1 MHITLLLII
10 IFKVLPKGAMATNRK
25 WGIEELEARKHH
37 KGVIAMLTLDLMP
50 FTFVSNAGFLY
61 YSAIGSPRYD
71 VCSETFY
78 RGLVDK
84 VKESLVKTS
93 IIRYCTCT
101 PLVLLYV
108 MVLCPSA

>member
-10 IFKVLPKGAMATNRK
+10 IFKVLPKGAMTTNRK
-25 WGIEELEARKHH
+25 WGIE
-37 KGVIAMLTLDLMP
+37 GVIAMLTLDLMP